1 MLLLLAVGLLVGSV
15 LVLCVKR
22 NLESLLL
29 VGLCLSLTVY
39 FVGLMIFIAK
49 KGGLSHE
56 IMGFLFFSQEIR
68 AWVQY
73 RFITLGQLGYIVAL
87 GRYLFPL
94 FLLELTFQYSMLSAL
109 RKAPLLRKLVL
120 ILPTV
125 SLVLYYPSV
134 YRVLVGKIPAAK
146 DVLVQ
151 FSYIWIMCYVV
162 LAVVLLVVE
171 YGSTTMRFS
180 RRKFLPIVI
189 SLGALAVLYG
199 LYCGQDP
206 GQIYRFYS
214 YDYIWIKGVG
224 YLQFAL
230 NIGGYVFLVAVN
242 LVCGILGLGSLLR
255 YTQTS
260 LVSDRDEVVLE
271 RKFDVARTGASV
283 FVHSIKNQLLANRVL
298 YKRIRAELQKETPDL
313 EKVRAYS
320 EGLCENNEL
329 LIGRSEELYRTVKAK
344 SVRLVPVTLGR
355 LEEITLDRF
364 YKKYPDGRV
373 RVMLDGEIQ
382 VLADENYL
390 SEALYNLLTNAWEA
404 TIGYEEARPVELV
417 SHQERLYTVL
427 EVRDHGPGIKA
438 EEFKHIFEPF
448 YSSKNSNFNWGMG
461 LYHVRTIVRSHLG
474 ALRAENREEGG
485 ASFFVLLPR
494 YGTARLRQ
502 EGRTHDTH
510 FGRRGL

>member
-1 MLLLLAVGLLVGSV
+1 MLLLLAVGLLIGSI
-15 LVLCVKR
+15 LVLCVKK

-39 FVGLMIFIAK
+39 FVGLMVFIAK
-49 KGGLSHE
+49 KGGLSQE
-56 IMGFLFFSQEIR
+56 VMNFLFFNQKIR
-68 AWVQY
+68 IWVQY

-94 FLLELTFQYSMLSAL
+94 FLLEMAFQYSMLSAL
-109 RKAPLLRKLVL
+109 RKAPLVRKLVL
-120 ILPTV
+120 VLPIV

-134 YRVLVGKIPAAK
+134 YRSLVMKVPAAK

-151 FSYIWIMCYVV
+151 FSYIWVMCYVA
-162 LAVVLLVVE
+162 LAVGLLVVE
-171 YGSTTMRFS
+171 YCSTTMHFS

-189 SLGALAVLYG
+189 SLVALATLYVI
-199 LYCGQDP
+199 YCGQDP

-214 YDYIWIKGVG
+214 YDYTWIKGVG

-230 NIGGYVFLVAVN
+230 SVGGYVVLVVVN

-260 LVSDRDEVVLE
+260 FVSDRDEVVLE

-298 YKRIRAELQKETPDL
+298 YKRIRAELQKEGPDL
-313 EKVRAYS
+313 DKVRGYADS
-320 EGLCENNEL
+320 LFDNNEL
-329 LIGRSEELYRTVKAK
+329 LISRSEELYRTVKAK

-364 YKKYPDGRV
+364 RKKYPDGRV
-373 RVMLDGEIQ
+373 RALMDREVQ

-404 TIGYEEARPVELV
+404 TIGYEEARPVELI

-427 EVRDHGPGIKA
+427 EVKDHGPGIKA

-474 ALRAENREEGG
+474 SLRVENRPEGG

-502 EGRTHDTH
+502 EGRKHDTH

>member
-1 MLLLLAVGLLVGSV
+1 MLLLLAVGLLIGSI
-15 LVLCVKR
+15 LVLCVKK

-39 FVGLMIFIAK
+39 FVGLMVFIAK
-49 KGGLSHE
+49 KGGLSQE
-56 IMGFLFFSQEIR
+56 VMNFLFFNQKIR
-68 AWVQY
+68 IWVQY

-94 FLLELTFQYSMLSAL
+94 FLLEMAFQYSMLSAL
-109 RKAPLLRKLVL
+109 RKAPLVRKLVL
-120 ILPTV
+120 VLPIV

-134 YRVLVGKIPAAK
+134 YRSLVMKVPAAK

-151 FSYIWIMCYVV
+151 FSYIWVMCYVA
-162 LAVVLLVVE
+162 LAVGLLVVE
-171 YGSTTMRFS
+171 YCSTTMHFS

-189 SLGALAVLYG
+189 SLVALATLYVI
-199 LYCGQDP
+199 YCGQDP

-214 YDYIWIKGVG
+214 YDYTWIKGVG

-230 NIGGYVFLVAVN
+230 SIGGYMVLVAVN
-242 LVCGILGLGSLLR
+242 LVCGILGLGSMLR

-260 LVSDRDEVVLE
+260 FASDRDEVVLE

-298 YKRIRAELQKETPDL
+298 YKRIRAELQKEEPDL
-313 EKVRAYS
+313 DKVRGYS
-320 EGLCENNEL
+320 DSLCDNNEL
-329 LIGRSEELYRTVKAK
+329 LIDRSEELYRTVKAK

-364 YKKYPDGRV
+364 RKKYPDGRV
-373 RVMLDGEIQ
+373 RALMDREIQ

-404 TIGYEEARPVELV
+404 TIGYEETRPVELV

-427 EVRDHGPGIKA
+427 EVKDHGPGIKTG
-438 EEFKHIFEPF
+438 EFKHIFEPF

-474 ALRAENREEGG
+474 SLRVENRPEGG
-485 ASFFVLLPR
+485 ASFFILLPR
-494 YGTARLRQ
+494 YGTIQPRQ
-502 EGRTHDTH
+502 GGKKHDTH

>member
-1 MLLLLAVGLLVGSV
+1 MLLLLSVGLLIGSI
-15 LVLCVKR
+15 LVLCVKK
-22 NLESLLL
+22 NWESLLL
-29 VGLCLSLTVY
+29 SGLCLSLTVY

-49 KGGLSHE
+49 KGGLSQE
-56 IMGFLFFSQEIR
+56 VMNFLFFSREIR

-94 FLLELTFQYSMLSAL
+94 FLVELAFQYSMLSAL
-109 RKAPLLRKLVL
+109 RKAPLARRLAL
-120 ILPTV
+120 ILPGA
-125 SLVLYYPSV
+125 SLVLYYPDV
-134 YRVLVGKIPAAK
+134 YRRLVWMLPQAK
-146 DVLVQ
+146 DILVQ
-151 FSYIWIMCYVV
+151 FSYVWVLCYVA

-171 YGSTTMRFS
+171 YCSTTMHFS

-189 SLGALAVLYG
+189 SLVALATLYV

-214 YDYIWIKGVG
+214 YDYTWIKGVG

-230 NIGGYVFLVAVN
+230 SVGGYIVLVAVN
-242 LVCGILGLGSLLR
+242 VVCGILGLGSLLR

-260 LVSDRDEVVLE
+260 FTSDRDEVVLE

-298 YKRIRAELQKETPDL
+298 YKRIRAELQKEEPDL
-313 EKVRAYS
+313 ERVRGYADSLY
-320 EGLCENNEL
+320 ENNEL

-344 SVRLVPVTLGR
+344 SVRLVPVKLGR
-355 LEEITLDRF
+355 LQEITIDRF
-364 YKKYPDGRV
+364 RKKYPDGRV
-373 RVMLDGEIQ
+373 RAGMDQELQ

-404 TIGYEEARPVELV
+404 TIGYEEARPVELL

-427 EVRDHGPGIKA
+427 EVKDHGPGIQP
-438 EEFKHIFEPF
+438 EELKHIFEPF

-474 ALRAENREEGG
+474 SLRVENRQEGG
-485 ASFFVLLPR
+485 ASFFILLPR
-494 YGTARLRQ
+494 YGTARRGQ
-502 EGRTHDTH
+502 ERKQHDSH

>member
-1 MLLLLAVGLLVGSV
+1 MLLLLSLGLLVGSL
-15 LVLCVKR
+15 LVLLVKK
-22 NLESLLL
+22 NWETLLL

-49 KGGLSHE
+49 KGGLSQE
-56 IMGFLFFSQEIR
+56 VMDFLFFSRSIR
-68 AWVQY
+68 TWVQY
-73 RFITLGQLGYIVAL
+73 RFITLGQLGYIVSL

-94 FLLELTFQYSMLSAL
+94 FLLALAFQYSMLSAL
-109 RKAPLLRKLVL
+109 RQAPLARKLALVL
-120 ILPTV
+120 PAV
-125 SLVLYYPSV
+125 CLVLYYPDV
-134 YRVLVGKIPAAK
+134 YRALVAAVPAAQ

-151 FSYIWIMCYVV
+151 FSYLWIMCYVA

-171 YGSTTMRFS
+171 YFSTTMHFS

-189 SLGALAVLYG
+189 SLVALATLY
-199 LYCGQDP
+199 LIYCGQDP

-214 YDYIWIKGVG
+214 YDYTWIKGVG
-224 YLQFAL
+224 YLQFTL
-230 NIGGYVFLVAVN
+230 NVGGYVVLVVVN

-260 LVSDRDEVVLE
+260 FVNDRDEVVLE

-298 YKRIRAELQKETPDL
+298 YKRIRTELQKEGPDL
-313 EKVRAYS
+313 EKVGGYFKS
-320 EGLCENNEL
+320 LCDNNEL

-355 LEEITLDRF
+355 LEEITMDRF
-364 YKKYPDGRV
+364 RKKYPDGRV
-373 RVMLDGEIQ
+373 RLLMDRNIQ

-404 TIGYEEARPVELV
+404 TIGYEEARPVELLN
-417 SHQERLYTVL
+417 HQERLYTVL
-427 EVRDHGPGIKA
+427 EVRDHGPGIRP
-438 EEFKHIFEPF
+438 EELKHIFEPF
-448 YSSKNSNFNWGMG
+448 YSSKNTNFNWGMG

-474 ALRAENREEGG
+474 SLRVENRPEGG

-494 YGTARLRQ
+494 YGTARRGQ
-502 EGRTHDTH
+502 EGKKHDSH

>member
-1 MLLLLAVGLLVGSV
+1 MLLLLAVGLLIGSV
-15 LVLCVKR
+15 LVLCVKK
-22 NLESLLL
+22 NWESLLL

-39 FVGLMIFIAK
+39 FVGLMVFIAK
-49 KGGLSHE
+49 KGGLSQE
-56 IMGFLFFSQEIR
+56 VMNFLFFSHKIR
-68 AWVQY
+68 IWVQY
-73 RFITLGQLGYIVAL
+73 RFITLGQLGYIVAV

-94 FLLELTFQYSMLSAL
+94 FLLELAFQYSMLAMG
-109 RKAPLLRKLVL
+109 KIPLARKLVL
-120 ILPTV
+120 VLPV
-125 SLVLYYPSV
+125 ASLVLYYPNV
-134 YRVLVGKIPAAK
+134 YRSLVVKFPAIK

-151 FSYIWIMCYVV
+151 FSYIWVMCYVV
-162 LAVVLLVVE
+162 LAVGLLIVE
-171 YGSTTMRFS
+171 YCSTTMHFS

-189 SLGALAVLYG
+189 SLVALAILYV

-214 YDYIWIKGVG
+214 YDYTWIKGVG

-230 NIGGYVFLVAVN
+230 SVGGYVVLVVVN

-260 LVSDRDEVVLE
+260 FVSDRDEVVLE

-298 YKRIRAELQKETPDL
+298 YKRIRVELQKEEPDL
-313 EKVRAYS
+313 ERVGNYFHS
-320 EGLCENNEL
+320 LCENNEL
-329 LIGRSEELYRTVKAK
+329 LISRSEELYRTVKAK

-355 LEEITLDRF
+355 LEEITMDRF
-364 YKKYPDGRV
+364 HKKYPDGRV
-373 RVMLDGEIQ
+373 RLQMDREIQ

-427 EVRDHGPGIKA
+427 EVKDHGPGIKA

-474 ALRAENREEGG
+474 SLRVENRPEGG
-485 ASFFVLLPR
+485 ASFFILLPR
-494 YGTARLRQ
+494 YGTACRGQ
-502 EGRTHDTH
+502 KGREHDSH
-510 FGRRGL
+510 LGC

>member
-1 MLLLLAVGLLVGSV
+1 MLLLLSLGLLVGAV
-15 LVLCVKR
+15 LVLCVKK
-22 NLESLLL
+22 NWESLLL

-49 KGGLSHE
+49 KGGLSQE
-56 IMGFLFFSQEIR
+56 VMNFLFFSRGIR
-68 AWVQY
+68 TWVQY
-73 RFITLGQLGYIVAL
+73 RFVTLGQLGYTVAL
-87 GRYLFPL
+87 GRYLFPM
-94 FLLELTFQYSMLSAL
+94 FLLQLAFQYSMLSAL
-109 RKAPLLRKLVL
+109 RKAPLVRRLSLVL
-120 ILPTV
+120 PAA
-125 SLVLYYPSV
+125 SLVLYYPNV
-134 YRVLVGKIPAAK
+134 YRALVARFPVAK

-151 FSYIWIMCYVV
+151 FSYSWVLCYVV
-162 LAVVLLVVE
+162 VSVVLLVVE
-171 YGSTTMRFS
+171 YCSTTMRFS

-189 SLGALAVLYG
+189 SLTAMAVLYV

-214 YDYIWIKGVG
+214 YDYTWIKGVG

-230 NIGGYVFLVAVN
+230 SVTGYVILVIVN
-242 LVCGILGLGSLLR
+242 VVCGILGLGSLLR

-260 LVSDRDEVVLE
+260 FVSDRDEVVLE

-298 YKRIRAELQKETPDL
+298 YKRIRAELKKEGPDL
-313 EKVRAYS
+313 DKVRGYADS
-320 EGLCENNEL
+320 LCDNNEL

-364 YKKYPDGRV
+364 RKKYPDGRV
-373 RVMLDGEIQ
+373 RALMDREVQ

-404 TIGYEEARPVELV
+404 TIGYEEARPVELI

-427 EVRDHGPGIKA
+427 EVKDHGPGIKA

-474 ALRAENREEGG
+474 SLRVENRPEGG

-494 YGTARLRQ
+494 YGTVQPRQ
-502 EGRTHDTH
+502 GGKKHDTH

>member
-1 MLLLLAVGLLVGSV
+1 MLLLLAVGLLIGSI
-15 LVLCVKR
+15 LVLCVKK
-22 NLESLLL
+22 NWETLLL
-29 VGLCLSLTVY
+29 AGLCLSLTVY
-39 FVGLMIFIAK
+39 FIGLMIFIAK
-49 KGGLSHE
+49 KGGLSQS
-56 IMGFLFFSQEIR
+56 IINFLFFAPEIR
-68 AWVQY
+68 SWVQY
-73 RFITLGQLGYIVAL
+73 RFVTLGQLGYLVAL
-87 GRYLFPL
+87 GRYLVPL
-94 FLLELTFQYSMLSAL
+94 FLLELAFQYSMLSAL
-109 RKAPLLRKLVL
+109 RKAPLVRRLALVL
-120 ILPTV
+120 PAA
-125 SLVLYYPSV
+125 SLVLYYPAV
-134 YRVLVGKIPAAK
+134 YRRLVEALPQAK

-151 FSYIWIMCYVV
+151 FSYSWVLCYVV
-162 LAVVLLVVE
+162 ASVVLLVVE
-171 YGSTTMRFS
+171 YCSTTMHFS

-189 SLGALAVLYG
+189 SLTALAVLYV

-214 YDYIWIKGVG
+214 YDYTWLKGVG
-224 YLQFAL
+224 YLQFTLSVA
-230 NIGGYVFLVAVN
+230 GYVILVAVN
-242 LVCGILGLGSLLR
+242 IICGILGLGSLLR

-260 LVSDRDEVVLE
+260 FVSDRDEVVLE

-298 YKRIRAELQKETPDL
+298 YKRIRAELQKEKPDL
-313 EKVRAYS
+313 GKVRGYANS
-320 EGLCENNEL
+320 LCDNNEL

-355 LEEITLDRF
+355 LEEITMDRF
-364 YKKYPDGRV
+364 RKKYPDGRV
-373 RVMLDGEIQ
+373 RLLMDREIQ

-427 EVRDHGPGIKA
+427 EVKDHGPGIKK

-448 YSSKNSNFNWGMG
+448 YSSKNTNFNWGMG

-474 ALRAENREEGG
+474 SLRVETQPEEG

-494 YGTARLRQ
+494 YGTARRKQ
-502 EGRTHDTH
+502 GRKQA
-510 FGRRGL
+510 

>member
-1 MLLLLAVGLLVGSV
+1 MLLLLSLGLLVGAV
-15 LVLCVKR
+15 LVLCVKK
-22 NLESLLL
+22 NWESLLL

-39 FVGLMIFIAK
+39 FVGLMVFIAK
-49 KGGLSHE
+49 KGGLSQE
-56 IMGFLFFSQEIR
+56 VMNFLFFNQKIR
-68 AWVQY
+68 IWVQY
-73 RFITLGQLGYIVAL
+73 RFVTLGQLG
-87 GRYLFPL
+87 L
-94 FLLELTFQYSMLSAL
+94 FLLEMAFQYSMLSAL
-109 RKAPLLRKLVL
+109 RKAPLVRKLVL
-120 ILPTV
+120 VLPIV

-134 YRVLVGKIPAAK
+134 YRSLVMKVPAAK

-151 FSYIWIMCYVV
+151 FSYIWVMCYVA
-162 LAVVLLVVE
+162 LAVGLLVVE
-171 YGSTTMRFS
+171 YCSTTMHFS

-189 SLGALAVLYG
+189 SLVALATLYVI
-199 LYCGQDP
+199 YCGQDP

-214 YDYIWIKGVG
+214 YDYTWIKGVG

-230 NIGGYVFLVAVN
+230 SVGGYVVLVVVN

-260 LVSDRDEVVLE
+260 FVSDRDEVVLE

-298 YKRIRAELQKETPDL
+298 YKRIRAELQKEGPDL
-313 EKVRAYS
+313 DKV
-320 EGLCENNEL
+320 
-329 LIGRSEELYRTVKAK
+329 LYRTVKAK

-364 YKKYPDGRV
+364 RKKYPDGRV
-373 RVMLDGEIQ
+373 RALMDREVQ

-404 TIGYEEARPVELV
+404 TIGYEEARPVELI

-427 EVRDHGPGIKA
+427 EVKDHGPGIKA

-448 YSSKNSNFNWGMG
+448 YSSKNSN
-461 LYHVRTIVRSHLG
+461 
-474 ALRAENREEGG
+474 
-485 ASFFVLLPR
+485 
-494 YGTARLRQ
+494 
-502 EGRTHDTH
+502 
-510 FGRRGL
+510 